1 MREGSL
7 FTDDEKQELGIESSS
22 AVTEPEEGQEN
33 KPVVTPVAEAEKPT
47 EGKTEEGTEQA
58 TTEESTAET
67 EKQTEEESQTTKE
80 EKTEV
85 KEEPV
90 FDVGGFN
97 KFFGKEF
104 KDENE
109 IKGLFEKVE
118 KSSDYDEKVTKI
130 SEYENTLKEKDERI
144 KALEESLDP
153 LSYFDSEASY
163 KATQIKKQMPGKD
176 PVLIEKVIT
185 SDLSKVSD
193 FELLVDEF
201 LLDNPGFGGDRTRAA
216 NVLIKKH
223 GIDPEE
229 KPEEWDSVTKDELM
243 VDANRARERFKGLAD
258 KVELPTVVKPED
270 RAAAQAQQEEELK
283 TSWKEPIGRISEYKE
298 ETIKDDDGNVMLKFT
313 VPDDF
318 KSSIGKEVEAMVTSS
333 GIPVNEDSLKFIE
346 ATIRKEM
353 IFQNLPKILKVYGSD
368 LESQWQK
375 KKDEE
380 EGNATPPNKQTAPEN
395 MSEEGKQQGLE
406 KMLDDL
412 ENASHEGYA

>member
-1 MREGSL
+1 MGEGSL
-7 FTDDEKQELGIESSS
+7 FTDDEKQELGIDYSS

-33 KPVVTPVAEAEKPT
+33 KPVAAPVAEAEKPT
-47 EGKTEEGTEQA
+47 EDKTEEGAEQKPI
-58 TTEESTAET
+58 EESTAET

-80 EKTEV
+80 EKT

-130 SEYENTLKEKDERI
+130 SEYEDTLKEKDERI

-193 FELLVDEF
+193 FELLVDEY

-216 NVLIKKH
+216 NVLIKRH

-270 RAAAQAQQEEELK
+270 RAAVQAQQEEALK
-283 TSWKEPIGRISEYKE
+283 ASWKEPIGRISEYKE
-298 ETIKDDDGNVMLKFT
+298 ETITDDDGNVMLKFT

-380 EGNATPPNKQTAPEN
+380 EGNVTPANKQTAPEN
-395 MSEEGKQQGLE
+395 MSEEGKQQGLD

>member
-33 KPVVTPVAEAEKPT
+33 KPVAEPVAEVEEPT
-47 EGKTEEGTEQA
+47 EGKTEEGTEQKP
-58 TTEESTAET
+58 TEESTAET

-80 EKTEV
+80 EKT

-193 FELLVDEF
+193 FELLVDEY
-201 LLDNPGFGGDRTRAA
+201 LLDKPGFGGDRTRAA
-216 NVLIKKH
+216 NVLIKRH

-243 VDANRARERFKGLAD
+243 VDANRARERCKGLAD

-380 EGNATPPNKQTAPEN
+380 EGNVTPANKQTAPEN
-395 MSEEGKQQGLE
+395 MSEEGKQQGLD

>member
-33 KPVVTPVAEAEKPT
+33 KPVAEPVAEVEEPT

-58 TTEESTAET
+58 TTEGSTAET

-80 EKTEV
+80 EKT

-130 SEYENTLKEKDERI
+130 SEYEDTLKEKDERI

-193 FELLVDEF
+193 FDVLVDEA

-216 NVLIKKH
+216 NLLIKKH

-380 EGNATPPNKQTAPEN
+380 EGNVTPANKQTAPEN
-395 MSEEGKQQGLE
+395 MSEEGKQQGLD